1 MRKYSDGAT
10 LCEVLDYKERRK
22 SDYCIREVEGSKRE
36 MMMTRHNS
44 LERSHD
50 VSRRQMTGAVAGL
63 GPLQLMYRDNRDCQ
77 RPKTGGQCPQCPE
90 LCLSLSLAGGYL
102 QVHVMAARIVPQLP
116 SGLPDTYVKTCLK
129 EDQRRFLKKK
139 SRVVCSTTDPFY
151 NHRVKFLS
159 SDLPRR

>member
-1 MRKYSDGAT
+1 MRKYSDGAR
-10 LCEVLDYKERRK
+10 LGEVIDYRERRK
-22 SDYCIREVEGSKRE
+22 SDYTIRETGDGGKRDKF
-36 MMMTRHNS
+36 MTRHNS

-50 VSRRQMTGAVAGL
+50 VSRRQLSGAGL

-77 RPKTGGQCPQCPE
+77 RPKTGGQCPE